1 MGRYDYYAPGDFNRI
16 CDQCGLK
23 RKASDTVELWNGLI
37 VCADDCFETRHSQ
50 DFVRGRYDD
59 QRVDKPRPDPEP
71 TYLSPTDVTAD
82 DF

>member
-1 MGRYDYYAPGDFNRI
+1 MGRYDYYAPGDFNRL
-16 CDQCGLK
+16 CDRCGFK
-23 RKASDTVELWNGLI
+23 RKASDTAEEWNGLI
-37 VCADDCFETRHSQ
+37 VCADGCFETRHSQ

>member
-1 MGRYDYYAPGDFNRI
+1 
-16 CDQCGLK
+16 
-23 RKASDTVELWNGLI
+23 
-37 VCADDCFETRHSQ
+37 
-50 DFVRGRYDD
+50 VRGRYDD